1 MSTIW
6 YCKPGEM
13 AIKGTTA
20 AHDLTVEAGCGAIT
34 IRIPDLYDL
43 GEREIT
49 VPSAHVHLA
58 PDDRSQIFIKD
69 FWYKRRM

>member
-6 YCKPGEM
+6 YCEPGEM
-13 AIKGTTA
+13 AIKGTTTA
-20 AHDLTVEAGCGAIT
+20 RDLTVETIT

-49 VPSAHVHLA
+49 VPSVHVHLA

-69 FWYKRRM
+69 FWYKRRL